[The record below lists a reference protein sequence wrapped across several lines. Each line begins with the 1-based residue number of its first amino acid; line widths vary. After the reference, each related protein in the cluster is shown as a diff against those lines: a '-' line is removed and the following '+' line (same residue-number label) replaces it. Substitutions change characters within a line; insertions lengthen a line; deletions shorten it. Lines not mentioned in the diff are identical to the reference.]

1 MLTGDDS
8 DSEEEDLELIAPE
21 LIELFPHRE
30 LNSASDIKVPSLNI
44 LKVRNQQMKGNKK
57 ID

>member
-21 LIELFPHRE
+21 LIELFPHRQN
-30 LNSASDIKVPSLNI
+30 NSASDIKVPALNI
-44 LKVRNQQMKGNKK
+44 LKVRNQQIKGN
-57 ID
+57 